1 MRSLG
6 AKLLADVPGSLG
18 QKALRIRQDRTLIHR
33 IQKGERQ
40 PNEAFRAACLEHYSI
55 PLEAWLEPDPD
66 AERAAAAL
74 DVEPAPKSGPREIV
88 DEPLAP
94 GQTLEKL
101 RLSAARTERLLRSPQ
116 LSTSAAAALEGRH
129 QAALIAIQKIEHE
142 GALENHPDFAQFL
155 ADIRGAIKD
164 AFGDECTPERM
175 RALSESMRKRGKSK
189 RLAVAA

>member
-6 AKLLADVPGSLG
+6 AKLLADIPGSLG

-55 PLEAWLEPDPD
+55 PLEVWLEPDPD
-66 AERAAAAL
+66 AERAAAAH
-74 DVEPAPKSGPREIV
+74 DAEPPRSGPREIV
-88 DEPLAP
+88 DEPLGP

-116 LSTSAAAALEGRH
+116 LSTSAAASLEGRH

-164 AFGDECTPERM
+164 AFGDGCTPETM
-175 RALSESMRKRGKSK
+175 RKLSDSMRKRGKSK

>member
-1 MRSLG
+1 MRLGCSKSLVG
-6 AKLLADVPGSLG
+6 F
-18 QKALRIRQDRTLIHR
+18 LRNGDRF
-33 IQKGERQ
+33 
-40 PNEAFRAACLEHYSI
+40 PNEHIREACLNAYGI
-55 PLEAWLEPDPD
+55 PLEAWFEPDPNAPPEQD
-66 AERAAAAL
+66 GNAGEQ
-74 DVEPAPKSGPREIV
+74 EPKSGPREII

-101 RLSAARTERLLRSPQ
+101 RLSAARTERLLRSPS

-142 GALENHPDFAQFL
+142 GALENHPDFAPFL

-175 RALSESMRKRGKSK
+175 RALSESMRKRGKTK
-189 RLAVAA
+189 RLSEAA

>member
-6 AKLLADVPGSLG
+6 AKLLADVSGSLG

-33 IQKGERQ
+33 VQKGERQ
-40 PNEAFRAACLEHYSI
+40 PNEAFRNACLEAYSI
-55 PLEAWLEPDPD
+55 PLDAWLEPDPE
-66 AERAAAAL
+66 AEREAETNEA
-74 DVEPAPKSGPREIV
+74 APKSGPREVV

-101 RLSAARTERLLRSPQ
+101 RMSAARTERLLRSPM

-175 RALSESMRKRGKSK
+175 RKLSESMRKRGKAK
-189 RLAVAA
+189 RLPEAA